1 MSLDLN
7 TVVPSISGPKRP
19 QDKVLLTEAS
29 TAFAK
34 IYKENTKRDK
44 IVETKVEG
52 EDFKL
57 KDGDIVI
64 ARLQELI
71 VNN

>member
-1 MSLDLN
+1 MIFTDTLSLDLG

-34 IYKENTKRDK
+34 
-44 IVETKVEG
+44 VS
-52 EDFKL
+52 
-57 KDGDIVI
+57 
-64 ARLQELI
+64 
-71 VNN
+71 